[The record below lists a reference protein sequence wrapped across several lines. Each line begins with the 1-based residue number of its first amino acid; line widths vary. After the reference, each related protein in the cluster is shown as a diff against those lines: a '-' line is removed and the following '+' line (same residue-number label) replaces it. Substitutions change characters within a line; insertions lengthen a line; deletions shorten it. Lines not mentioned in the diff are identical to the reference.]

1 LIDYGNV
8 AGGALRLADLVTAG
22 DLAVRDAEG

>member
-8 AGGALRLADLVTAG
+8 AGGALRLADLVTA
-22 DLAVRDAEG
+22 DELPVPDAQG